1 MAFDLLT
8 KAARL
13 LIGRRY
19 TTTDLS
25 DSQEAFTSTIQM
37 GANEIWSQTNLIPS
51 ASLPYSSSATPGT
64 TITNGVLKYWYRVPL
79 TVANDTAIT
88 NSVWFFLSPSGSS
101 AGTGSQL
108 IINSQQT
115 NFISPKYSVTSI
127 ANQTADFGNNGN
139 PPGYNIALFTSP
151 DGVTFTN
158 WTSSAYAFDYK
169 TGVLEFHSSSVVPA
183 NRVYATAYQY
193 VGQFVSDALAS
204 GSSNSV
210 TSSYF
215 SGSVIT
221 ASNITV
227 VQTSS
232 LNVVTANTA
241 SFIYFAIN
249 NSGSA
254 PTSSS
259 DYGISGEMRLDN
271 NFVYFY
277 VNSKWHRIPQ
287 SLWN

>member
-13 LIGRRY
+13 LVGRRY

-51 ASLPYSSSATPGT
+51 SSLPYSSSATPGT
-64 TITNGVLKYWYRVPL
+64 TQTSGVIKYWYKFPM
-79 TVANDTAIT
+79 TVANDTQLA
-88 NSVWFFLSPSGSS
+88 NSVWFFMSPSGSA

-108 IINSQQT
+108 IVASQQT
-115 NFISPKYSVTSI
+115 NFISPKYGVTTI

-158 WTSSAYAFDYK
+158 WTSSNYAFDYK
-169 TGVLEFHSSSVVPA
+169 TGVLEFSGSVVPS
-183 NRVYATAYQY
+183 NRIYATAYQY
-193 VGQFVSDALAS
+193 IGQFVSDALLS
-204 GSSNSV
+204 GSTNSIS
-210 TSSYF
+210 SSYF
-215 SGSVIT
+215 SGSVVT
-221 ASNITV
+221 ASNLTV

-232 LNVVTANTA
+232 LNIVTANTA
-241 SFIYFAIN
+241 SIVYFSLT

-254 PTSSS
+254 PTNSTDS
-259 DYGISGEMRLDN
+259 GLPGEMRFDN
-271 NFVYFY
+271 NYVYIY
-277 VNSKWHRIPQ
+277 TNNVWTRIPKAR
-287 SLWN
+287 WT

>member
-13 LIGRRY
+13 LVGRRY

-51 ASLPYSSSATPGT
+51 SSLPYSSSATPGT
-64 TITNGVLKYWYRVPL
+64 TQTSGVIKYWYKFPM
-79 TVANDTAIT
+79 TVANDTQLA
-88 NSVWFFLSPSGSS
+88 NSVWFFMSPSGSA

-108 IINSQQT
+108 IVASQQT
-115 NFISPKYSVTSI
+115 NFISPKYGVTTI

-158 WTSSAYAFDYK
+158 WTSSNYAFDYK
-169 TGVLEFHSSSVVPA
+169 TGVLEFSGSVVPS
-183 NRVYATAYQY
+183 NRIYATAYQY
-193 VGQFVSDALAS
+193 IGQFVSDALLS
-204 GSSNSV
+204 GSTNSIS
-210 TSSYF
+210 SSYL
-215 SGSVIT
+215 SGSVAT
-221 ASNITV
+221 ASNLTV

-232 LNVVTANTA
+232 LNIVTANTA
-241 SFIYFAIN
+241 SIVYFSLT

-254 PTSSS
+254 PTNSTDS
-259 DYGISGEMRLDN
+259 GLPGEMRFDN
-271 NFVYFY
+271 NYVYIY
-277 VNSKWHRIPQ
+277 TNNAWTRIPKAR
-287 SLWN
+287 WT